1 MTTFFE
7 SVGKLAVVS
16 RIVSSNELPLSG
28 LRVIDMAD
36 VKGELAGRVLA
47 DFGADVIRV
56 EPPSGAE
63 SRRMPPFAPDG
74 DTSLYFAFRNFNKR
88 GITVDVTTAD
98 GQAQLRELL
107 ASADVWIEST
117 KPGTMAPYGLDPR
130 EVSAEFEHLL
140 VLSITDFGQEG
151 PYAQFEATDEVIQA
165 MSGHLAASGIPEKPP
180 LLIPGAIAYDT
191 AGVVGALAVAIGLV
205 AKQRTGRGQHL
216 DFSVLEAA
224 IHLNTWQLANM
235 QPTLDAG
242 MDPPI
247 VRSGTTVVYPLFETA
262 DGYITMVVL
271 SPRQWFALWE
281 WMGRPEAFADEMW
294 SQTITRIMN
303 GDVLNPVIA
312 EHFAPMMMEEA
323 AAEAQ
328 RRGVVVTPML
338 KPSDILVN
346 EHYVSRSTFVPMELA
361 PGVEAATA
369 SGFMEIN
376 RQRQGFRF
384 GSPALGEHNA
394 EVAAE
399 AAAAEPAGPVPD
411 AGETA
416 QPLAGLRVLDFGH
429 GGVGV
434 EGGRMLAEY
443 GADVIKIETRTYPD
457 FMRLVIG
464 TEMTASFASSSRTK
478 RSFGVNSKIPEGLAV
493 LKELVK
499 TADIVIENNST
510 GTMDAMGVGYE
521 TLKELNPGVCM
532 ASSQL
537 MGSTGAYADWIGYGP
552 TIQTVGGIKYLWN
565 FTDGDPPP
573 GSNAIHPDHLA
584 GRLCALGAL
593 VGLLSRDRRGG
604 DGAQAEISQAEALVN
619 TLGDLFMA
627 ESLSPGSVQPVGNDS
642 DQGAPWGVFQCDG
655 DQQWSVVCVRHDA
668 DWAALKQAM
677 GNPAWADHPA
687 YGTAEGRLAARE
699 AVNAGV
705 AEWTANLSPLEVQ
718 EACQAVGVPGSA
730 MLTAL
735 DHMTDPQLTQRG
747 FPLEVFQPGAGNL
760 VLEGPCFYGSE
771 MPTPP
776 VHAAP
781 LLGEHTRQIC
791 IEELN
796 MDAAEVE
803 RLVEMGALEVP
814 LPED

>member
-1 MTTFFE
+1 M
-7 SVGKLAVVS
+7 AVMSRTVS
-16 RIVSSNELPLSG
+16 TIEPPLSG
-28 LRVIDMAD
+28 FRVIDMAD
-36 VKGELAGRVLA
+36 VKGELAGRLLA
-47 DFGADVIRV
+47 DLGADVIRV
-56 EPPSGAE
+56 EPPGGGA
-63 SRRMPPFAPDG
+63 SRRMPPFVPG
-74 DTSLYFAFRNFNKR
+74 SDTSLYFAFRNFNKR
-88 GITVDVTTAD
+88 GVTIDTITSE
-98 GQAQLRELL
+98 GRGRLRELL
-107 ASADVWIEST
+107 AGADVWIEST
-117 KPGTMAPYGLDPR
+117 KPGTLAPFGLDPR
-130 EVSAEFEHLL
+130 EVSAEFAHLL

-151 PYAQFEATDEVIQA
+151 PYARFEATDEVVQA

-180 LLIPGAIAYDT
+180 LLIPGAFAYDA
-191 AGVVGALAVAIGLV
+191 AGVVGALAVLIGLV

-224 IHLNTWQLANM
+224 IQLNTWQMANM

-242 MDPPI
+242 LDPPI

-262 DGYITMVVL
+262 DGFITMVIL
-271 SPRQWFALWE
+271 SPRQWFAMWE

-294 SQTITRIMN
+294 SQTLTRLMN

-312 EHFAPMMMEEA
+312 EHFAPMTMEEA

-346 EHYVSRSTFVPMELA
+346 EHYVSRSTFVPVEVD
-361 PGVEAATA
+361 PGMSAATA
-369 SGFMEIN
+369 SGFLEIN
-376 RQRQGFRF
+376 RRRQGFRF
-384 GSPALGEHNA
+384 GAPSVGEHDA

-399 AAAAEPAGPVPD
+399 VVGIEPHGPVPT
-411 AGETA
+411 AGEPT
-416 QPLAGLRVLDFGH
+416 QPLAGIRVLDFGH

-457 FMRLVIG
+457 FMRLVTG
-464 TEMTASFASSSRTK
+464 TEMTPSFASSSRTK

-493 LKELVK
+493 LKELVR
-499 TADIVIENNST
+499 TADVVIENNST

-537 MGSTGAYADWIGYGP
+537 MGSTGTYAGWIGYGP

-584 GRLCALGAL
+584 GRMCALGAL
-593 VGLLSRDRRGG
+593 AGLVSRRHRGE
-604 DGAQAEISQAEALVN
+604 GAHAEISQAEALVN

-642 DQGAPWGVFQCDG
+642 DQGAPWGVFRCAG
-655 DQQWSVVCVRHDA
+655 DQQWSVVCVRDDT
-668 DWAALKQAM
+668 DWVALKQAM
-677 GNPAWADHPA
+677 GNPAWAEDAA
-687 YGTAEGRLAARE
+687 YDTAAGRRAARE
-699 AVNAGV
+699 AVNDGV
-705 AEWTANLSPLEVQ
+705 AGWTDRLSPLEVQ
-718 EACQAVGVPGSA
+718 DACQSVGVPGAA

-735 DHMTDPQLTQRG
+735 DHLTDPHLTERG
-747 FPLEVFQPGAGNL
+747 FPLHVFQPGAGNL

-791 IEELN
+791 IQELG
-796 MDAAEVE
+796 MDPAEVD
-803 RLVEMGALEVP
+803 RLIEMGALEVP
-814 LPED
+814 LPEDS

>member
-1 MTTFFE
+1 MAETWE
-7 SVGKLAVVS
+7 VVS
-16 RIVSSNELPLSG
+16 RIVPSNELPLSG

-36 VKGELAGRVLA
+36 VKGELAGRILA

-56 EPPSGAE
+56 EPPGGAA

-74 DTSLYFAFRNFNKR
+74 ETSLYFAFRNFNKR
-88 GITVDVTTAD
+88 GVTVDVATAE

-107 ASADVWIEST
+107 SGADVWIDT
-117 KPGTMAPYGLDPR
+117 AKPGSLAPHGLDPR
-130 EVSAEFEHLL
+130 EISAEFEHLL
-140 VLSITDFGQEG
+140 VLSLTDFGQEG

-180 LLIPGAIAYDT
+180 LLIPGAFAYDA
-191 AGVVGALAVAIGLV
+191 AGVVGALAVLIGLV

-242 MDPPI
+242 VDPPV
-247 VRSGTTVVYPLFETA
+247 VRAGTTVVYPLFETA
-262 DGYITMVVL
+262 DGYITMVIL
-271 SPRQWFALWE
+271 SPRQWFAMWE

-294 SQTITRIMN
+294 SQTLTRIMN

-338 KPSDILVN
+338 KPSDILAN
-346 EHYVSRSTFVPMELA
+346 EHYVSRSTFVPMEVA
-361 PGVEAATA
+361 PGVDAATA

-384 GSPALGEHNA
+384 GAPAMGEHNDD
-394 EVAAE
+394 VAAE
-399 AAAAEPAGPVPD
+399 AAAAEPRGPVPA
-411 AGETA
+411 AGELA

-478 RSFGVNSKIPEGLAV
+478 RSFGVNSKMPEGLAV

-521 TLKELNPGVCM
+521 ALKEINPSVCM

-593 VGLLSRDRRGG
+593 AGLLNRERRGG
-604 DGAQAEISQAEALVN
+604 EGAHAEISQAEALVN

-655 DQQWSVVCVRHDA
+655 DQQWSVVCVRDDA

-677 GNPAWADHPA
+677 GNPDWADHPA
-687 YGTAEGRLAARE
+687 YGTAEGRMGARE

-705 AEWTANLSPLEVQ
+705 AQWTAGLTPLEVQ

-791 IEELN
+791 TEELG
-796 MDAAEVE
+796 MDPAEVE

>member
-1 MTTFFE
+1 ML
-7 SVGKLAVVS
+7 GVVS
-16 RIVSSNELPLSG
+16 RFVSSNELPLSG

-36 VKGELAGRVLA
+36 IKGELAGRLLA

-63 SRRMPPFAPDG
+63 SRRMPPFAPEG

-88 GITVDVTTAD
+88 GITVDVTAAE

-107 ASADVWIEST
+107 ASADVWIESS
-117 KPGTMAPYGLDPR
+117 KPGTLAPYGLDPR
-130 EVSAEFEHLL
+130 EVSAELEHLL

-165 MSGHLAASGIPEKPP
+165 LSGHLAASGIPEKPP
-180 LLIPGAIAYDT
+180 LLIPGAFAYDA
-191 AGVVGALAVAIGLV
+191 AGVVGALTVLIGLV

-224 IHLNTWQLANM
+224 IQLNTWQLANM

-242 MDPPI
+242 IDPPI

-262 DGYITMVVL
+262 DGFITMVIL
-271 SPRQWFALWE
+271 SPRQWFAMWE

-346 EHYVSRSTFVPMELA
+346 EHYVSRSTFVPMDVS
-361 PGVEAATA
+361 PGVQAATT
-369 SGFMEIN
+369 SGFMEMN
-376 RQRQGFRF
+376 QERQGFRF
-384 GSPALGEHNA
+384 GAPAVGEHDD

-399 AAAAEPAGPVPD
+399 VAVAEPRGPVPD
-411 AGETA
+411 AGELA
-416 QPLAGLRVLDFGH
+416 HPLAGLRVLDFGH

-457 FMRLVIG
+457 FMRLVTG

-493 LKELVK
+493 LKELAK

-521 TLKELNPGVCM
+521 ALKEINPGVCM

-593 VGLLSRDRRGG
+593 VGLLNRERRGEG
-604 DGAQAEISQAEALVN
+604 SQAEISQAEALVN

-642 DQGAPWGVFQCDG
+642 DQGAPWGVFQCAG
-655 DQQWSVVCVRHDA
+655 DQQWSVVCVRDDA

-687 YGTAEGRLAARE
+687 YGTAEGRMGARE

-705 AEWTANLSPLEVQ
+705 AEWTAGLSPREVQ
-718 EACQAVGVPGSA
+718 DACQAVGIPGSA
-730 MLTAL
+730 MLTAM
-735 DHMTDPQLTQRG
+735 DHMTDPQLSERG
-747 FPLEVFQPGAGNL
+747 FPLEVFQPGTGNL

-791 IEELN
+791 IEDLG
-796 MDAAEVE
+796 MDPAEVE
-803 RLVEMGALEVP
+803 RLVELGALEIP
-814 LPED
+814 LPE

>member
-1 MTTFFE
+1 
-7 SVGKLAVVS
+7 
-16 RIVSSNELPLSG
+16 
-28 LRVIDMAD
+28 MAD
-36 VKGELAGRVLA
+36 VKGELAGRLLA
-47 DFGADVIRV
+47 DLGADVIRV
-56 EPPSGAE
+56 EPPGGAA

-74 DTSLYFAFRNFNKR
+74 ETSLYFAFRNFNKR
-88 GITVDVTTAD
+88 GITIDVTAAE
-98 GQAQLRELL
+98 GQAQLRQLL
-107 ASADVWIEST
+107 AGADVWIEST
-117 KPGTMAPYGLDPR
+117 KPGTLAPFGLDPR
-130 EVSAEFEHLL
+130 EVSGEFERLL

-151 PYAQFEATDEVIQA
+151 PYAQFEATDEVVQA

-180 LLIPGAIAYDT
+180 LLIPGAFAYDA
-191 AGVVGALAVAIGLV
+191 AGLVGALAAVIGLV

-235 QPTLDAG
+235 KPTLDAG
-242 MDPPI
+242 LDPPV

-262 DGYITMVVL
+262 DGFITMVVL
-271 SPRQWFALWE
+271 STRQWFAMWE

-294 SQTITRIMN
+294 AQTLTRLMN

-338 KPSDILVN
+338 KPSDILAN
-346 EHYVSRSTFVPMELA
+346 EHYLSRSTFVPMEVA

-369 SGFMEIN
+369 SGFMEID

-384 GSPALGEHNA
+384 KAPSVGEHNA

-399 AAAAEPAGPVPD
+399 AAGAEPRGPVP
-411 AGETA
+411 AAAELA

-457 FMRLVIG
+457 FMRLIIG

-493 LKELVK
+493 LKELAK

-584 GRLCALGAL
+584 GRVCALGAL
-593 VGLLSRDRRGG
+593 AGLVSRDRRGE
-604 DGAQAEISQAEALVN
+604 GAHAEISQAEALVN

-642 DQGAPWGVFQCDG
+642 DQGAPWGVFQCAG
-655 DQQWSVVCVRHDA
+655 DQQWCVVCVRDDA

-677 GNPAWADHPA
+677 GSPTWANDPA
-687 YGTAEGRLAARE
+687 YDTATGRKAARK

-705 AEWTANLSPLEVQ
+705 AEWTAGLSPLEVQ

-735 DHMTDPQLTQRG
+735 DHLTDPQLTERG
-747 FPLEVFQPGAGNL
+747 FLLDVFQPGAGNL

-781 LLGEHTRQIC
+781 QLGEHTRQIC
-791 IEELN
+791 IEELA
-796 MDAAEVE
+796 MDPAEVD

-814 LPED
+814 LPEPSAS

>member
-1 MTTFFE
+1 M
-7 SVGKLAVVS
+7 AVVS

-36 VKGELAGRVLA
+36 VKGELAGRLLA

-56 EPPSGAE
+56 EPPGGAE

-88 GITVDVTTAD
+88 GITLDVTTVE
-98 GQAQLRELL
+98 GQTQLRELL

-117 KPGTMAPYGLDPR
+117 KPGTLAPHGLDPR
-130 EVSAEFEHLL
+130 DLSAETEHLL

-180 LLIPGAIAYDT
+180 LLIPGAFAYDA

-205 AKQRTGRGQHL
+205 AKESTGRGQHL

-235 QPTLDAG
+235 KPTLDAG
-242 MDPPI
+242 LDPPI

-346 EHYVSRSTFVPMELA
+346 EHYVSRSTFVPMEVA

-384 GSPALGEHNA
+384 GAPSAGEHNS

-399 AAAAEPAGPVPD
+399 AAAAEPVGPVP
-411 AGETA
+411 APGETA

-593 VGLLSRDRRGG
+593 VGLLSRDRR
-604 DGAQAEISQAEALVN
+604 DGEGTQAEISQAEALVN

-627 ESLSPGSVQPVGNDS
+627 ESLSAGLVQPVGNDS
-642 DQGAPWGVFQCDG
+642 DQGAPWGVFQCAG
-655 DQQWSVVCVRHDA
+655 DQRWSVVCVRHDA

-687 YGTAEGRLAARE
+687 YGSAEGRMAARE
-699 AVNAGV
+699 ALNAGV

-791 IEELN
+791 IEELG
-796 MDAAEVE
+796 MDPAEVE

>member
-1 MTTFFE
+1 M
-7 SVGKLAVVS
+7 LAIVS
-16 RIVSSNELPLSG
+16 RFVTSNELPLSG

-36 VKGELAGRVLA
+36 VKGELAGRLLA

-56 EPPSGAE
+56 EPPGGAA
-63 SRRMPPFAPDG
+63 SRTMPPFAPDG
-74 DTSLYFAFRNFNKR
+74 ETSLYFAFRNFNKR
-88 GITVDVTTAD
+88 SITVDVTTAE
-98 GQAQLRELL
+98 GLAQLRELL
-107 ASADVWIEST
+107 ASADVWIESS
-117 KPGTMAPYGLDPR
+117 KPGSLAPFGLDPR
-130 EVSAEFEHLL
+130 EVSSEFEHLL
-140 VLSITDFGQEG
+140 VLSVTDFGQEG

-180 LLIPGAIAYDT
+180 LLIPGAFAYDA
-191 AGVVGALAVAIGLV
+191 AGVVGALAVLIGLV

-262 DGYITMVVL
+262 DGFITMVIL
-271 SPRQWFALWE
+271 SPRQWFAMWE
-281 WMGRPEAFADEMW
+281 WLGCPEAFADEMW
-294 SQTITRIMN
+294 SQALTRLMN

-312 EHFAPMMMEEA
+312 EHFAPMKMEEA

-346 EHYVSRSTFVPMELA
+346 EHYESRSTFVPVEVA

-376 RQRQGFRF
+376 RLRQGFRF
-384 GSPALGEHNA
+384 EAPSIGEHNA

-399 AAAAEPAGPVPD
+399 TAAEPRGPVPT
-411 AGETA
+411 AGELA

-457 FMRLVIG
+457 FMRLVTG
-464 TEMTASFASSSRTK
+464 TEMTPSFASSSRTK
-478 RSFGVNSKIPEGLAV
+478 RSLGVNSKIPEGLAV
-493 LKELVK
+493 LKELAK
-499 TADIVIENNST
+499 TADVVIENNST

-521 TLKELNPGVCM
+521 TLREINPSVCM

-537 MGSTGAYADWIGYGP
+537 MGSTGACADWIGYGP

-593 VGLLSRDRRGG
+593 AGLLSRDSRGE
-604 DGAQAEISQAEALVN
+604 GAHAEISQAEALVN

-627 ESLSPGSVQPVGNDS
+627 ESLSSGSVQPVGNNS
-642 DQGAPWGVFQCDG
+642 DQGAPWGVFQCAG
-655 DQQWSVVCVRHDA
+655 DQRWSVICIRSDT
-668 DWAALKQAM
+668 DWSALKQAM
-677 GNPAWADHPA
+677 DSPAWADDPA
-687 YGTAEGRLAARE
+687 YDTAAGRMASRE

-705 AEWTANLSPLEVQ
+705 AGWTAGLSPLEVQ

-735 DHMTDPQLTQRG
+735 DHLTDPQLSERG
-747 FPLEVFQPGAGNL
+747 FLLDVFQPGAGNL

-771 MPTPP
+771 MPIPP

-791 IEELN
+791 IEELG
-796 MDAAEVE
+796 MDPAEVD

-814 LPED
+814 LSED

>member
-1 MTTFFE
+1 M
-7 SVGKLAVVS
+7 
-16 RIVSSNELPLSG
+16 SSSELPLSG

-56 EPPSGAE
+56 EPPE
-63 SRRMPPFAPDG
+63 RSRIPASMPPFAPDG
-74 DTSLYFAFRNFNKR
+74 ESSLYFAFRNFNKR
-88 GITVDVTTAD
+88 GITVDVTTAG

-117 KPGTMAPYGLDPR
+117 KPGTLAPYGLDPR
-130 EVSAEFEHLL
+130 EVSAELEHLL
-140 VLSITDFGQEG
+140 VLSLTDFGQEG

-180 LLIPGAIAYDT
+180 LLIPGAFAYDA
-191 AGVVGALAVAIGLV
+191 AGVVGALAVLIGLV

-216 DFSVLEAA
+216 DLSVLEAA
-224 IHLNTWQLANM
+224 IQLNTWQLANM

-242 MDPPI
+242 IDPPI

-262 DGYITMVVL
+262 DGFITMVIL
-271 SPRQWFALWE
+271 SPRQWFAMWE

-346 EHYVSRSTFVPMELA
+346 EHYVSRSTFVPMDVS
-361 PGVEAATA
+361 PGVQAATA

-376 RQRQGFRF
+376 RERQGFRF
-384 GSPALGEHNA
+384 GAPAVGEHDD

-399 AAAAEPAGPVPD
+399 AAAAEPRGPVPD
-411 AGETA
+411 AGELA

-521 TLKELNPGVCM
+521 ALKEINPGVCM

-593 VGLLSRDRRGG
+593 AGFLSRERRGEG
-604 DGAQAEISQAEALVN
+604 SQAEISQAEALVN

-642 DQGAPWGVFQCDG
+642 DQGAPWGVFQCAG
-655 DQQWSVVCVRHDA
+655 DQQWSVVCVRDDA
-668 DWAALKQAM
+668 DWDALKQAM

-687 YGTAEGRLAARE
+687 YGTAEGRMGARE

-705 AEWTANLSPLEVQ
+705 AEWTAGP
-718 EACQAVGVPGSA
+718 
-730 MLTAL
+730 LTAGSPRCL
-735 DHMTDPQLTQRG
+735 PSRRRPRLGHADRLGSHDRPPAQR
-747 FPLEVFQPGAGNL
+747 AW
-760 VLEGPCFYGSE
+760 
-771 MPTPP
+771 
-776 VHAAP
+776 
-781 LLGEHTRQIC
+781 
-791 IEELN
+791 
-796 MDAAEVE
+796 
-803 RLVEMGALEVP
+803 VP
-814 LPED
+814 A

>member
-1 MTTFFE
+1 M
-7 SVGKLAVVS
+7 S

-56 EPPSGAE
+56 EPPEGAE
-63 SRRMPPFAPDG
+63 SRRMPPFAPEG

-117 KPGTMAPYGLDPR
+117 KPGTLAPYGLDPR
-130 EVSAEFEHLL
+130 DVSAELEHLL

-235 QPTLDAG
+235 KPTLDAG
-242 MDPPI
+242 LDPPI

-346 EHYVSRSTFVPMELA
+346 EHYMSRSTFVPMELA

-399 AAAAEPAGPVPD
+399 AADVEPAGPVPD

-521 TLKELNPGVCM
+521 TLKELNPSVCM

-642 DQGAPWGVFQCDG
+642 NQGAPWGVFQCAG
-655 DQQWSVVCVRHDA
+655 DQQWSVVCVRYDA

-718 EACQAVGVPGSA
+718 EACQTVGVSGSA

-781 LLGEHTRQIC
+781 HRGEHTRQIC

-796 MDAAEVE
+796 MDPAEVE
-803 RLVEMGALEVP
+803 RLVELGALEVP

>member
-1 MTTFFE
+1 M
-7 SVGKLAVVS
+7 LAVVS

-36 VKGELAGRVLA
+36 VKGELAGRLLA

-56 EPPSGAE
+56 EPPGGAE
-63 SRRMPPFAPDG
+63 SRRMPPYAPDG

-88 GITVDVTTAD
+88 GITLDVTAAE

-117 KPGTMAPYGLDPR
+117 KPGALAPYGLDPR
-130 EVSAEFEHLL
+130 EVSAGLEHLL

-180 LLIPGAIAYDT
+180 LLIPGAFAYDA

-235 QPTLDAG
+235 KPTLDAG

-338 KPSDILVN
+338 KPSDVLVN
-346 EHYVSRSTFVPMELA
+346 EHYVSRTTFVPMEVA
-361 PGVEAATA
+361 PGVQAATA

-376 RQRQGFRF
+376 RQRQGFRS
-384 GSPALGEHNA
+384 GAPSAGEHNA
-394 EVAAE
+394 EVAVE
-399 AAAAEPAGPVPD
+399 AAAAEPRGTVPD
-411 AGETA
+411 LSETA

-593 VGLLSRDRRGG
+593 VGLLSRDRRNG

-627 ESLSPGSVQPVGNDS
+627 ESLSPGSVQPAGNDS
-642 DQGAPWGVFQCDG
+642 DQGAPWGVFQCAG

-677 GNPAWADHPA
+677 GNPAWANDPS
-687 YGTAEGRLAARE
+687 YDTAEGRSAARE

-705 AEWTANLSPLEVQ
+705 AEWTAQLSPMDVQ

-791 IEELN
+791 IEELK
-796 MDAAEVE
+796 MDPAEVE
-803 RLVEMGALEVP
+803 RLVKLGALEVP

>member
-1 MTTFFE
+1 MFFE
-7 SVGKLAVVS
+7 SVGTLAVVS

-36 VKGELAGRVLA
+36 VKGELAGRILA

-56 EPPSGAE
+56 EPPGGAA
-63 SRRMPPFAPDG
+63 SRRMPPYAPDG

-88 GITVDVTTAD
+88 GITVDVTTAE
-98 GQAQLRELL
+98 GRAQLRELL
-107 ASADVWIEST
+107 AGADVWIESA
-117 KPGTMAPYGLDPR
+117 KPGSLAPHGFDPR
-130 EVSAEFEHLL
+130 EISGELEHLL

-151 PYAQFEATDEVIQA
+151 PYSQFEATDEVIQA

-180 LLIPGAIAYDT
+180 LLIPGAFAYDA
-191 AGVVGALAVAIGLV
+191 AGVVGALAAAIGLV

-224 IHLNTWQLANM
+224 IQLNTWQLANM

-242 MDPPI
+242 IEPPI

-262 DGYITMVVL
+262 DGFITMVIL
-271 SPRQWFALWE
+271 SPRQWSAMWE
-281 WMGRPEAFADEMW
+281 WLGRPEAFADEMW
-294 SQTITRIMN
+294 GQTLTRLMN

-312 EHFAPMMMEEA
+312 EHFAPMLMEEA

-338 KPSDILVN
+338 KPSDILSN
-346 EHYVSRSTFVPMELA
+346 DHYVSRSTFVPMDVA
-361 PGVEAATA
+361 PGATARVA
-369 SGFMEIN
+369 SGFMEID

-384 GSPALGEHNA
+384 GAPAAGEHNA
-394 EVAAE
+394 DIASE
-399 AAAAEPAGPVPD
+399 AAGAEPRGPVPD
-411 AGETA
+411 AGYLA

-443 GADVIKIETRTYPD
+443 GADVVKIETRTYPD
-457 FMRLVIG
+457 FMRLVTG
-464 TEMTASFASSSRTK
+464 TEMTPSFASSSRTK

-510 GTMDAMGVGYE
+510 GTMDSMGVGYE
-521 TLKELNPGVCM
+521 TLKKVNPGVCM

-593 VGLLSRDRRGG
+593 VGLLSRERRGG
-604 DGAQAEISQAEALVN
+604 GAHAEISQAEALVN

-642 DQGAPWGVFQCDG
+642 EQGAPWGVFQCAG
-655 DQQWSVVCVRHDA
+655 DQQWSVVCVRDDA
-668 DWAALKQAM
+668 DWDALKHAM
-677 GNPAWADHPA
+677 GNPAWADDPA
-687 YGTAEGRLAARE
+687 YDTAAGRLAARE

-705 AEWTANLSPLEVQ
+705 ARWTAGRSPQVVQ

-735 DHMTDPQLTQRG
+735 DHLTDPHLSERG
-747 FPLEVFQPGAGNL
+747 FQLEVFQPGAGNL

-781 LLGEHTRQIC
+781 QLGEHTRQIC
-791 IEELN
+791 IEELG
-796 MDAAEVE
+796 MKPAVVE
-803 RLVEMGALEVP
+803 RLIEMGALEVP
-814 LPED
+814 LPD

>member
-1 MTTFFE
+1 M
-7 SVGKLAVVS
+7 LAVVS
-16 RIVSSNELPLSG
+16 GSVSSNELPLSG

-36 VKGELAGRVLA
+36 VKGELAGRLLA
-47 DFGADVIRV
+47 DLGADVIRV
-56 EPPSGAE
+56 EPPGGAD

-88 GITVDVTTAD
+88 GITVDVTTAE
-98 GQAQLRELL
+98 GQSQLRELL

-117 KPGTMAPYGLDPR
+117 KPGSLAPYGLDPLA
-130 EVSAEFEHLL
+130 VSSEFEHLL

-151 PYAQFEATDEVIQA
+151 PYAHFGATDEVIQA

-180 LLIPGAIAYDT
+180 LLIPGAFAYDA
-191 AGVVGALAVAIGLV
+191 AGVVGALAVLVGLV

-224 IHLNTWQLANM
+224 IQLNTWQLANM

-242 MDPPI
+242 MDPPV

-262 DGYITMVVL
+262 DGFITMVIL
-271 SPRQWFALWE
+271 SPRQWFAMWE

-294 SQTITRIMN
+294 GQTLTRLMN

-312 EHFAPMMMEEA
+312 EHFAPMLMEEA

-338 KPSDILVN
+338 KPADILIN
-346 EHYVSRSTFVPMELA
+346 EHYVSRSTFVPVEVT
-361 PGVEAATA
+361 PGVEAAGA

-384 GSPALGEHNA
+384 GAPAVGEHHD

-399 AAAAEPAGPVPD
+399 VATAETHGAVPA
-411 AGETA
+411 AGELA

-443 GADVIKIETRTYPD
+443 GADVVKIETRTYPD
-457 FMRLVIG
+457 FMRLITG

-521 TLKELNPGVCM
+521 TLKEINPDVCM

-593 VGLLSRDRRGG
+593 AGFLSRDHRGE
-604 DGAQAEISQAEALVN
+604 GAHAEISQAEALVN

-642 DQGAPWGVFQCDG
+642 EQGAPWGVFQCAG
-655 DQQWSVVCVRHDA
+655 DQQWSVVCVRDDA
-668 DWAALKQAM
+668 DWVALKQAM
-677 GNPAWADHPA
+677 GSPAWADDPA
-687 YGTAEGRLAARE
+687 YDTASGRLAGRE

-705 AEWTANLSPLEVQ
+705 AEWTADLSTHEVQ
-718 EACQAVGVPGSA
+718 EACQSAGVPGAA
-730 MLTAL
+730 MLTPL

-760 VLEGPCFYGSE
+760 LLEGPCFYGSE

-781 LLGEHTRQIC
+781 QLGEHTRQIC

-796 MDAAEVE
+796 MDPAEVD
-803 RLVEMGALEVP
+803 RLVELGALEVP

>member
-1 MTTFFE
+1 M
-7 SVGKLAVVS
+7 LAVVS

-36 VKGELAGRVLA
+36 VKGELAGRLLA

-56 EPPSGAE
+56 EPPGGAG

-88 GITVDVTTAD
+88 GITLDVTAAE
-98 GQAQLRELL
+98 GQAQLWELL

-117 KPGTMAPYGLDPR
+117 KPGTLVPYGLDPR
-130 EVSAEFEHLL
+130 DVSAEFEHLL

-180 LLIPGAIAYDT
+180 LLIPGAFAYDA

-205 AKQRTGRGQHL
+205 AKERTGRGQHL

-235 QPTLDAG
+235 KPTLDAG
-242 MDPPI
+242 LDPPI
-247 VRSGTTVVYPLFETA
+247 VRSGTTVVYPLFKTA

-294 SQTITRIMN
+294 SQTLTRMMN

-338 KPSDILVN
+338 KPSDVLVN
-346 EHYVSRSTFVPMELA
+346 EHYVSRTTFVPMEVA
-361 PGVEAATA
+361 PGVQAATA

-384 GSPALGEHNA
+384 GAPSLGEHSA

-399 AAAAEPAGPVPD
+399 AAAAEPSGPVPD
-411 AGETA
+411 AGEPA

-493 LKELVK
+493 LKELLK

-593 VGLLSRDRRGG
+593 VGLLSRDRR
-604 DGAQAEISQAEALVN
+604 DGEGTQAEISQAEALVN

-627 ESLSPGSVQPVGNDS
+627 ESLSPGSVQPAGNDS
-642 DQGAPWGVFQCDG
+642 DQGAPWGVFQCAG

-677 GNPAWADHPA
+677 GNPAWANDPS
-687 YGTAEGRLAARE
+687 YDTAEGRSAARE

-705 AEWTANLSPLEVQ
+705 AEWTAQLSPMDVQ

-791 IEELN
+791 IEELK
-796 MDAAEVE
+796 MDPAEVE
-803 RLVEMGALEVP
+803 RLVKLGALEVP